1 MRVLSKQRQLLKD
14 KHFLECPQGL
24 IFTRVQ
30 FDTNQSSVAEVNGVM
45 GREYI
50 LNTQC
55 IFRVERIDRN
65 VLSSTQQENP

>member
-14 KHFLECPQGL
+14 KHFLECLQGL